1 MSYQNE
7 AVEVYRYIG
16 FLLIGSPG
24 WCIITKCSR
33 NPSYAED
40 ILNAGKEKW
49 RKAWQFE
56 KIIVNLHL
64 ENKDLELW

>member
-1 MSYQNE
+1 M
-7 AVEVYRYIG
+7 
-16 FLLIGSPG
+16 
-24 WCIITKCSR
+24 IIKCSR
-33 NPSYAED
+33 NPGYAED
-40 ILNAGKEKW
+40 NLNARKEKW